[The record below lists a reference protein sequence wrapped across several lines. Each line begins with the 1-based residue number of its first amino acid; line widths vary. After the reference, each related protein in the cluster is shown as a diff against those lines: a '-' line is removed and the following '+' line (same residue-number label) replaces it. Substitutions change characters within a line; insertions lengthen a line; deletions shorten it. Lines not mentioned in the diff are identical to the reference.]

1 MCEEV
6 RVAMAL
12 GERTPTLQPEALASR
27 QLNCGRQREIDL
39 GISLVFK
46 NKLEILTVAISIMP
60 RLRSESYLGTHIF

>member
-27 QLNCGRQREIDL
+27 QLNCGTQREIDL

-46 NKLEILTVAISIMP
+46 NKLK
-60 RLRSESYLGTHIF
+60 Y